1 MRHVNP
7 TWQTRNEPL
16 MYMNERRA
24 WWGRRWWGL
33 MNEEE
38 QHVCTRRYHQKNH
51 LLWYTGRRNFFL
63 LRSANFP
70 PTRVHPAA
78 PASDRKKT
86 IHGKNPTSHVGR
98 STAAAHQ
105 GPLHPC
111 RIPTP
116 ALGMTLRIDATGRMG
131 VCRPRLDFIGRCVRS
146 RSIAGGKKFRNNNGR
161 MKKASAVGP
170 RGPRVGDRRF
180 RILILT
186 HKRPIKNNYIPL

>member
-1 MRHVNP
+1 MK
-7 TWQTRNEPL
+7 RNNT
-16 MYMNERRA
+16 YA
-24 WWGRRWWGL
+24 HDGT
-33 MNEEE
+33 
-38 QHVCTRRYHQKNH
+38 TRRTIYCGTQDVVIFF
-51 LLWYTGRRNFFL
+51 YCDRRISHP
-63 LRSANFP
+63 RASTRP
-70 PTRVHPAA
+70 PPRPIE
-78 PASDRKKT
+78 KKT
-86 IHGKNPTSHVGR
+86 IYGKNPTSHVGR